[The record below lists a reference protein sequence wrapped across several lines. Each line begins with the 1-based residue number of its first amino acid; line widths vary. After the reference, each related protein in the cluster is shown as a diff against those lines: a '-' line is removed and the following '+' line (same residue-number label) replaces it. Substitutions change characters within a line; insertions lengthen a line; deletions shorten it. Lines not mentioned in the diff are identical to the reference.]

1 MIATKPSPHPADS
14 VLYSGINS
22 FSKDDDFVVVLFSFF
37 FSDDDVVV
45 AGPSLSSSSS
55 SPPLGDVVE
64 FFLVFLLILASLDR
78 NELTLALF
86 PLLLVNPFESTREDD
101 EEEEV
106 TSGSR
111 IAAVVVVVLLVRIV
125 RFTVGLL
132 LLSVDVFLP
141 VVVVILFGSA
151 LLP

>member
-1 MIATKPSPHPADS
+1 MPSPHPADS

-22 FSKDDDFVVVLFSFF
+22 FSKDDDFDVVFFSLF
-37 FSDDDVVV
+37 FSDDDVLV
-45 AGPSLSSSSS
+45 AGPPSSLSSS

-111 IAAVVVVVLLVRIV
+111 IAALVVVVLLVRIV

>member
-1 MIATKPSPHPADS
+1 
-14 VLYSGINS
+14 L
-22 FSKDDDFVVVLFSFF
+22 
-37 FSDDDVVV
+37 
-45 AGPSLSSSSS
+45 SSS

-101 EEEEV
+101 EDEEV

-111 IAAVVVVVLLVRIV
+111 IAALVVVVLLVRIV

>member
-1 MIATKPSPHPADS
+1 MPSPHPADS

-22 FSKDDDFVVVLFSFF
+22 FSKDDDFVVVFFSLF

-45 AGPSLSSSSS
+45 AGPPSSLSSS

-78 NELTLALF
+78 KEFTLALL

-101 EEEEV
+101 EDEEV

-111 IAAVVVVVLLVRIV
+111 IAAFAVVVLFVRIV

>member
-1 MIATKPSPHPADS
+1 MPSPHPADS
-14 VLYSGINS
+14 VLYSGINN
-22 FSKDDDFVVVLFSFF
+22 FSKDDDFDVVFFSLF
-37 FSDDDVVV
+37 FSDDDVLV
-45 AGPSLSSSSS
+45 AGPPSSLSSS

-86 PLLLVNPFESTREDD
+86 PLLLVNPFECTREDD

>member
-1 MIATKPSPHPADS
+1 MPSPHPADS

-22 FSKDDDFVVVLFSFF
+22 FSKDDDFVVVFFSLF

-45 AGPSLSSSSS
+45 AGPPSSLSSS

-78 NELTLALF
+78 KEFTLALF
-86 PLLLVNPFESTREDD
+86 PLLLVNPFESTREDE

>member
-1 MIATKPSPHPADS
+1 MPSPHPADS

-45 AGPSLSSSSS
+45 AGPSLSLSSSS
-55 SPPLGDVVE
+55 SPLGDVVE

-86 PLLLVNPFESTREDD
+86 PLLLVNPFESTREDE

-111 IAAVVVVVLLVRIV
+111 IAALVVVVLLVRIV

-141 VVVVILFGSA
+141 VVVVILFVGSA

>member
-1 MIATKPSPHPADS
+1 MPSPHPADS

-22 FSKDDDFVVVLFSFF
+22 FSKDDDFDVVFFSLF
-37 FSDDDVVV
+37 FSDDDVLV
-45 AGPSLSSSSS
+45 AGPPSSLSSS

-101 EEEEV
+101 EEEEA

>member
-1 MIATKPSPHPADS
+1 MPSPHPADS

-45 AGPSLSSSSS
+45 AGPPSSLSSSSPS
-55 SPPLGDVVE
+55 LGDVVE

-78 NELTLALF
+78 KEFTLALL

-101 EEEEV
+101 EDEEV

-111 IAAVVVVVLLVRIV
+111 IAALVVVVLLVRIV

>member
-1 MIATKPSPHPADS
+1 L
-14 VLYSGINS
+14 VL
-22 FSKDDDFVVVLFSFF
+22 
-37 FSDDDVVV
+37 
-45 AGPSLSSSSS
+45 
-55 SPPLGDVVE
+55 
-64 FFLVFLLILASLDR
+64 LLILASLDR
-78 NELTLALF
+78 KEFTLALL
-86 PLLLVNPFESTREDD
+86 PLLLVNPFESTREDE

-111 IAAVVVVVLLVRIV
+111 IAAVVVLVLLVRIV
-125 RFTVGLL
+125 RFTEGL

>member
-1 MIATKPSPHPADS
+1 MPSPHPADS

-101 EEEEV
+101 EDEEV

>member
-1 MIATKPSPHPADS
+1 M
-14 VLYSGINS
+14 
-22 FSKDDDFVVVLFSFF
+22 
-37 FSDDDVVV
+37 
-45 AGPSLSSSSS
+45 
-55 SPPLGDVVE
+55 
-64 FFLVFLLILASLDR
+64 VFLLILASLDR

-86 PLLLVNPFESTREDD
+86 PLLLVNPFESTREDE

-111 IAAVVVVVLLVRIV
+111 IAALVVVVLLVRIV

-141 VVVVILFGSA
+141 VVVVILFVGSA

>member
-1 MIATKPSPHPADS
+1 MPSPHPADS

-45 AGPSLSSSSS
+45 AGPSLSLSSSS
-55 SPPLGDVVE
+55 SPLGDVVE

-78 NELTLALF
+78 KEFTLALL

-101 EEEEV
+101 EDEEV

-111 IAAVVVVVLLVRIV
+111 IAALVVVVLLVRIV

>member
-1 MIATKPSPHPADS
+1 MPSPHPADS

-22 FSKDDDFVVVLFSFF
+22 FSKDDVFVVVLFSFF

-45 AGPSLSSSSS
+45 AGPSLSLSSSS
-55 SPPLGDVVE
+55 SPLGDVVE

-78 NELTLALF
+78 NELTLALL
-86 PLLLVNPFESTREDD
+86 PLLLVNPFESTRED
-101 EEEEV
+101 EEDEEV

-111 IAAVVVVVLLVRIV
+111 IAAFVVVVLLVRIV
-125 RFTVGLL
+125 RFTEGL

>member
-1 MIATKPSPHPADS
+1 MPSPHPADS

-22 FSKDDDFVVVLFSFF
+22 FSKDDVFVVVLFSFF

-45 AGPSLSSSSS
+45 AGPSLSLSSSS
-55 SPPLGDVVE
+55 SPLGDVVE

-78 NELTLALF
+78 NELTLALL
-86 PLLLVNPFESTREDD
+86 PLLLVNPFESTRED
-101 EEEEV
+101 EEEV

-125 RFTVGLL
+125 RFTEGL

>member
-1 MIATKPSPHPADS
+1 MPSPHPADS

-78 NELTLALF
+78 KEFTLALL

-101 EEEEV
+101 ADEEV

-111 IAAVVVVVLLVRIV
+111 IAALVVVVLLVRIV

>member
-1 MIATKPSPHPADS
+1 MPSPHPADS

-45 AGPSLSSSSS
+45 AGPPSSLSSS

-101 EEEEV
+101 EDEEV

-111 IAAVVVVVLLVRIV
+111 IAAFAVVVLLVRIV
-125 RFTVGLL
+125 RFTEGL

>member
-1 MIATKPSPHPADS
+1 MPSPHPADS

-45 AGPSLSSSSS
+45 VAGPSLSSSSS

-78 NELTLALF
+78 KEFTLALL

-101 EEEEV
+101 EDEEV

-111 IAAVVVVVLLVRIV
+111 IAALAVVVLLVRIV

>member
-1 MIATKPSPHPADS
+1 MPSPHPADS

-22 FSKDDDFVVVLFSFF
+22 FSKDDDFVVVFFSLF

-86 PLLLVNPFESTREDD
+86 PLLLVNPFESTREDE

>member
-1 MIATKPSPHPADS
+1 MPSPHPADS
-14 VLYSGINS
+14 VLYSGMNS
-22 FSKDDDFVVVLFSFF
+22 FSKDDDFVVVFFSLF

-45 AGPSLSSSSS
+45 AGPPSSLSSS

-78 NELTLALF
+78 KEFTLALF

-101 EEEEV
+101 EDEEV

-111 IAAVVVVVLLVRIV
+111 IAALVVVVLLVRIV

>member
-1 MIATKPSPHPADS
+1 MPSPHPADS

-22 FSKDDDFVVVLFSFF
+22 FSKDDDFDVVFFSLF
-37 FSDDDVVV
+37 FSDDDVLV
-45 AGPSLSSSSS
+45 AGPPSSLSSS

>member
-1 MIATKPSPHPADS
+1 MPSPHPADS

-22 FSKDDDFVVVLFSFF
+22 FSKDEDFDVVFFSLT
-37 FSDDDVVV
+37 FSDDDVLV
-45 AGPSLSSSSS
+45 AGPPSSLSSS

>member
-1 MIATKPSPHPADS
+1 MPSPHPADS

-22 FSKDDDFVVVLFSFF
+22 FSKDDDFVVVLFSLF

-45 AGPSLSSSSS
+45 AGPSLSLSSSS
-55 SPPLGDVVE
+55 SPLGDGVA
-64 FFLVFLLILASLDR
+64 FFLEFRVLLASLDR
-78 NELTLALF
+78 NELTRALF
-86 PLLLVNPFESTREDD
+86 PLLLVNPFESTREDE

-111 IAAVVVVVLLVRIV
+111 IAALVVVVLLVRIV

-141 VVVVILFGSA
+141 VVVVILFVGSA

>member
-1 MIATKPSPHPADS
+1 
-14 VLYSGINS
+14 
-22 FSKDDDFVVVLFSFF
+22 
-37 FSDDDVVV
+37 
-45 AGPSLSSSSS
+45 
-55 SPPLGDVVE
+55 
-64 FFLVFLLILASLDR
+64 LVFLLILASLDR
-78 NELTLALF
+78 NELTLALL

-111 IAAVVVVVLLVRIV
+111 IAALVVVVLLVRIV

-141 VVVVILFGSA
+141 VVVGKEEREQNDDEIVVFRETVNSRVQDGIRRVRRRHRGNHGDANSSFKTIAIAVTVRSD
-151 LLP
+151 PNESRV

>member
-1 MIATKPSPHPADS
+1 MPSPHPADS

-22 FSKDDDFVVVLFSFF
+22 FSKDDGFDVVFFSLF

-45 AGPSLSSSSS
+45 AGPPSSLSSSSPS
-55 SPPLGDVVE
+55 LGDVVE

-78 NELTLALF
+78 NELTLALL

-111 IAAVVVVVLLVRIV
+111 IAALVVVVLLVRIV
-125 RFTVGLL
+125 RFTEGLL

-141 VVVVILFGSA
+141 VVVVILFVGSA

>member
-1 MIATKPSPHPADS
+1 MPSPHPADS

-45 AGPSLSSSSS
+45 AGPPSSLSSS

-101 EEEEV
+101 EDEEV

-111 IAAVVVVVLLVRIV
+111 IAAFAVVVLLVRIV